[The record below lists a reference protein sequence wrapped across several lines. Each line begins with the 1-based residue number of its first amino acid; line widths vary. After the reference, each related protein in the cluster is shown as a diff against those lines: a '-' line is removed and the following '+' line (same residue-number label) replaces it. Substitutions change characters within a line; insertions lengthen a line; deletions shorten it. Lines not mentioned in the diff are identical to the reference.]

1 MILAINCALV
11 FAATPLR
18 AVERTVTRQGAYLV
32 IEGNVNI
39 LKTRMLVIDGQQ
51 YPISVFV
58 RVFDGSDRN
67 REMKMQDLVN
77 VGRIDSARLYLL
89 GGKVEKI
96 VVLKNL

>member
-1 MILAINCALV
+1 ML
-11 FAATPLR
+11 FFDTPHLR
-18 AVERTVTRQGAYLV
+18 AAGNNHSRQGSYLV
-32 IEGNVNI
+32 IEGNVSI

-58 RVFDGSDRN
+58 RVFDGNDRN